1 MKLTGQN
8 LLGNQFSSQG
18 DKKFNA
24 IDPINGEKLTPDFME
39 ATVEEVD
46 EAARKAAAAFKD
58 YRKTKASQR
67 ADFLEC
73 IAQEIERAGE
83 DLIYRCQQE
92 TGLPEVRIS
101 GERGRTTN
109 QLRLFAGLLR
119 EGSWVN
125 ARIDTSDPDRKPVPK
140 PDVRTMQIALGPVG
154 IFGASNFPL
163 AFSVAGGDTALALAA
178 GGPVVVKAHP
188 AHPGTSEIVGNAI
201 RNAILEYNM
210 PDGTFSM
217 VQGKSNKVGLA
228 IVKNKCIKAIGFTG
242 SFRGGKALYDAASG
256 REEPIPVYAEMGS
269 VNPVFILPGA
279 MKAKNT
285 QIAEGLTASIT
296 LGVGQFCTSPGLVIT
311 EENESKELFYKK
323 LSESVSKTEAGTMLT
338 ESIQQAYDLAR
349 NNLHNQPG
357 VQQIAMG
364 KKGKKGFIGTTS
376 VYQVNSPDFLRNE
389 VLEEE
394 VFGPSSLMVSAKDNK
409 DLISIASKMKG
420 HLTAS
425 LFGLEEELDHY
436 KDLIQILEQ
445 KVGRLIINGFPTGV
459 EVCHAMNHGG
469 PFPATTDS
477 RSTSVGTAS
486 IYRFTRPVCYQ
497 NFPDHLL
504 PEELQKDNPMK
515 IWRMYNGEWIRS

>member
-8 LLGNQFSSQG
+8 FLGNQFSSQG

-24 IDPINGEKLTPDFME
+24 IDPTNGEKLTPDFTE
-39 ATVEEVD
+39 ATVLEVD
-46 EAARKAAAAFKD
+46 EAARKAAFAFSD
-58 YRKTKASQR
+58 YRKTNATQR

-73 IAQEIERAGE
+73 IAQEIEKAGE
-83 DLIYRCQQE
+83 ELINRCQQE
-92 TGLPEVRIS
+92 TGLPEIRIS

-154 IFGASNFPL
+154 VFGASNFPL
-163 AFSVAGGDTALALAA
+163 AFSVAGGDTASALAA
-178 GGPVVVKAHP
+178 GCPVVVKAHP
-188 AHPGTSEIVGNAI
+188 AHPGTSELVGNAI
-201 RNAILEYNM
+201 RNAILECKM
-210 PDGTFSM
+210 PEGTFSM
-217 VQGKSNKVGLA
+217 VHGKSNEVGLA
-228 IVKNKCIKAIGFTG
+228 IVKNKYIKAIGFTG

-279 MKAKNT
+279 MKAKST
-285 QIAEGLTASIT
+285 EIAEGLTASIT
-296 LGVGQFCTSPGLVIT
+296 LGVGQFCTNPGLVIT
-311 EENESKELFYKK
+311 EENHSKELFYKE
-323 LSESVSKTEAGTMLT
+323 LSESVSKTEAGIMLT
-338 ESIQQAYDLAR
+338 ESIQQSYDLAR
-349 NNLHNQPG
+349 KKLLDQAG
-357 VQQIAMG
+357 VQQIARG
-364 KKGKKGFIGTTS
+364 KEGNKGFIGTAS
-376 VYQVNSPDFLRNE
+376 VYQVNSPDFLRNDG
-389 VLEEE
+389 LEEE
-394 VFGPSSLMVSAKDNK
+394 VFGPSSLLVSAKDNQ

-425 LFGLEEELDHY
+425 LFGLEEELDNY
-436 KDLIQILEQ
+436 KDLIKILEQ

-477 RSTSVGTAS
+477 RTTSVGTAS
-486 IYRFTRPVCYQ
+486 IYRFTRSVCYQ

-504 PEELQKDNPMK
+504 PEELQKDNPLK
-515 IWRMYNGEWIRS
+515 IWRLYNGEWIRS